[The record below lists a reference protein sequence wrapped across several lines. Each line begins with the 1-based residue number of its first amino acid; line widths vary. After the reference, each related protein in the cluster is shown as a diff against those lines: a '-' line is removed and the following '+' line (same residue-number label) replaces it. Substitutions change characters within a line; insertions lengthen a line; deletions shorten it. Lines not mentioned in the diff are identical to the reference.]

1 MNKIWKFT
9 QYGYIAVAIVLV
21 IDAVTR
27 WNENREQAYFSIAF
41 AVFMLLI
48 FLFKR
53 NFRKKVEQRNNK
65 NKQ

>member
-9 QYGYIAVAIVLV
+9 QYGYIVVSIVLL
-21 IDAVTR
+21 IDAGLR
-27 WNENREQAYFSIAF
+27 WNDKRDQAYLSIAF

-53 NFRKKVEQRNNK
+53 NFRKKIERRNN
-65 NKQ
+65 Q

>member
-1 MNKIWKFT
+1 MNKIWKYT
-9 QYGYIAVAIVLV
+9 QYGYIAVAVVLL

-27 WNENREQAYFSIAF
+27 WSSDRNQAYLSIAF

-53 NFRKKVEQRNNK
+53 NFRKKIERRNN
-65 NKQ
+65 Q

>member
-1 MNKIWKFT
+1 MDKIWKYT

-21 IDAVTR
+21 IDAITR
-27 WNENREQAYFSIAF
+27 WNTDREQAYFSIAF

-53 NFRKKVEQRNNK
+53 NFRKKIEKRNNQGK
-65 NKQ
+65 